1 MDSMDSLRS
10 NVYLALSLF
19 LLGFPEAKNVSY
31 ELGID
36 ISECKLEDLKAS
48 KLRLDYDAASRSLLP
63 KAVSDF
69 YERYGFKAQNDADS
83 LVAMLAFMAQLSRD
97 KSLESIKAQVR
108 FLNVHLIPLLKMAI
122 ELNVCPQL
130 IKILDIINEDL
141 KYLMTKLEFA
151 ETHI

>member
-1 MDSMDSLRS
+1 
-10 NVYLALSLF
+10 
-19 LLGFPEAKNVSY
+19 
-31 ELGID
+31 
-36 ISECKLEDLKAS
+36 
-48 KLRLDYDAASRSLLP
+48 
-63 KAVSDF
+63 
-69 YERYGFKAQNDADS
+69 

-108 FLNVHLIPLLKMAI
+108 FLNVHLIPLLRMAI